1 MDGGGAGSNLSI
13 LKEAKKII
21 WASSFLP
28 GGRDHLLIPMD
39 IYRPTS
45 YDFPCQES
53 LSSPPLWMILILW
66 LFLGCNKYW
75 SGLVYVF
82 HLISQE
88 HPTARLIWHS
98 FWV

>member
-1 MDGGGAGSNLSI
+1 MDGGGGSNLSI
-13 LKEAKKII
+13 LKEAKK
-21 WASSFLP
+21 SYGPVHFFL
-28 GGRDHLLIPMD
+28 GVGVHLLIPMET
-39 IYRPTS
+39 YTS

-53 LSSPPLWMILILW
+53 LLSQPLWMILFLW
-66 LFLGCNKYW
+66 PFLGCNQYK

-88 HPTARLIWHS
+88 HPTARPNWHS